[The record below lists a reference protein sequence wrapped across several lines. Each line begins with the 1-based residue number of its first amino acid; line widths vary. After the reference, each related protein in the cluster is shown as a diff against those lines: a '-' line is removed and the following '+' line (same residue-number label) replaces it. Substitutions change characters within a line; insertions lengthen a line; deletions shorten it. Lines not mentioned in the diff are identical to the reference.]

1 MLKSYLCIDCGE
13 TDPTR
18 FQGSHRRCRRCVDKR
33 RRNKPGY
40 REKQAAFYKDWYEK
54 KGRNRRKDYKNI
66 IYLWNQEH
74 EDIVKIHQMIS
85 ATIKKGVLVRPKLC
99 SICGNGGRINAHHT
113 DYNFPFKVFWVCSSC
128 HKKIHKGSLTI

>member
-1 MLKSYLCIDCGE
+1 MLKSYFCIDCGE

-85 ATIKKGVLVRPKLC
+85 AAIKKGVLVRPEIC
-99 SICGNGGRINAHHT
+99 SICGNGGELTRIIPIIISLSKC
-113 DYNFPFKVFWVCSSC
+113 FGFVLLVIRKF
-128 HKKIHKGSLTI
+128 IKGH